1 MNFFLFPS
9 IQSLPPSFS
18 EMEFYCM
25 EDRALKSS
33 LRREVMAS
41 VKYPQNNQLQQD
53 LGFEDFLCLNP
64 SSAEDFSVD
73 CFLDF
78 SNGGFKDEEEPAERL
93 EEEEEEEQDSV
104 SVSNSS
110 SASFS
115 DSLLSSD
122 LPVHAEDLAEL
133 EWVSQFVDDSSSS
146 SEAAA
151 LFAAVSAE
159 KPFEFKPTPAKT
171 PVFTTLP
178 PPPFLTSR
186 VPARTRTKRARTA
199 GASWFNGSSVIS
211 DSSSLTYSP
220 TSSSSAA
227 SSAPYLNSLQI
238 HPSISSL
245 FPRSPGE
252 PLRKKQKKRLPA
264 TAGES
269 GSNPNPTQQ
278 QRRCSHC
285 GIQKTPQWR
294 SGPNGAKTLCN
305 ACGVRFKS
313 GRLLPEYRPAGS
325 PTFSSEV
332 HSNSH
337 RKVLEM
343 RKKKEQVEE
352 SATAT
357 EPAAGS
363 DLTRVVPGF

>member
-1 MNFFLFPS
+1 
-9 IQSLPPSFS
+9 
-18 EMEFYCM
+18 MEFYCM

-41 VKYPQNNQLQQD
+41 VKYHPQQSQLQQD
-53 LGFEDFLCLNP
+53 LGLEDFLCLNP

-78 SNGGFKDEEEPAERL
+78 SNGGFKDEEEKEG
-93 EEEEEEEQDSV
+93 EEEEEEQDSV

-115 DSLLSSD
+115 NSLLPGD

-159 KPFEFKPTPAKT
+159 KLFEFKPTPAKT

-199 GASWFNGSSVIS
+199 GASWFNRSSVIFPH
-211 DSSSLTYSP
+211 SSSP
-220 TSSSSAA
+220 TSSPASSAA
-227 SSAPYLNSLQI
+227 SSVPCLANSLQFQ
-238 HPSISSL
+238 PSISTL
-245 FPRSPGE
+245 FPTDE
-252 PLRKKQKKRLPA
+252 PLRKKQRKKLPA
-264 TAGES
+264 TAAGET
-269 GSNPNPTQQ
+269 GRYPDPNPTQQ

-325 PTFSSEV
+325 PTFSRDV

-352 SATAT
+352 SVTATAT
-357 EPAAGS
+357 ATAPES
-363 DLTRVVPGF
+363 DLTRVGPGF